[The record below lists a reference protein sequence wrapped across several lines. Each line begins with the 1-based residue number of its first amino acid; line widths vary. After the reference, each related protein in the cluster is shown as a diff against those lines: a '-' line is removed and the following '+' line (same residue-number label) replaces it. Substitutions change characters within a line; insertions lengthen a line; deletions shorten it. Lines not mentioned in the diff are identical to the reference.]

1 MLVVTFALLALAVV
15 PESGAS
21 EQGESVHT
29 VLREESPDVFLA
41 KATLR
46 QYLERAARKDWDGV
60 RRLTHPKAL
69 PSGGGPRRRGNA
81 RDLPRWQDD
90 EPPETLEL
98 RGAPLQMPGGKAR
111 LSFLVGR
118 LVIEGGFAELESETR
133 ALGQPIE
140 GKRVTVTQI
149 YEFANTL
156 SAAIGAIDTAQ
167 VGDDLRYAFAEA
179 GDMLVQGFAP
189 MMPHL
194 AEECWAALGHDALVS
209 QSPWPAGSRRCCTR
223 ALLPSARR
231 AN

>member
-69 PSGGGPRRRGNA
+69 PSGGGPRGRGNA

-98 RGAPLQMPGGKAR
+98 RGARPAGPGAVLIEVGEDHEPATYLLFK
-111 LSFLVGR
+111 SHGSWLVGDKKP
-118 LVIEGGFAELESETR
+118 G
-133 ALGQPIE
+133 LG
-140 GKRVTVTQI
+140 
-149 YEFANTL
+149 
-156 SAAIGAIDTAQ
+156 
-167 VGDDLRYAFAEA
+167 
-179 GDMLVQGFAP
+179 
-189 MMPHL
+189 L
-194 AEECWAALGHDALVS
+194 AEISDESIRAGYPGWVDHQALT
-209 QSPWPAGSRRCCTR
+209 Q
-223 ALLPSARR
+223 ARR
-231 AN
+231 AERSARVNARSPAAPRKR